1 MKKTLL
7 TASLLGCLILAGCG
21 DNKKPESGASQSP
34 VASASLPAE
43 VKPAE
48 TPDATVSK
56 GLGITSAEYQSAYN
70 AQVQQFNTQM
80 QKDPVRMAPLNLKI
94 SGRQFKSCPMSYACL
109 DGSMTEDGKQIEK
122 ISITG
127 TLTLQTPKSLAL
139 APVHIMIGTAS
150 AIPGT
155 SIPEVKSLLDQLAN
169 TAQKSHSTTA
179 STVYKGYKVQFS
191 HPKEPLLVLTVSK
204 P

>member
-7 TASLLGCLILAGCG
+7 ALSLLSCLVLAGCG
-21 DNKKPESGASQSP
+21 DNKKPDTPSSQPPAGS
-34 VASASLPAE
+34 VTASAPE
-43 VKPAE
+43 VKSPE
-48 TPDATVSK
+48 TPETTTSK

-80 QKDPVRMAPLNLKI
+80 QKDPVRMNPLNLKI
-94 SGRQFKSCPMSYACL
+94 NGKQFKTCPMSYACL
-109 DGSMTEDGKQIEK
+109 NGTMTEDGKNIEK

-127 TLTLQTPKSLAL
+127 TLNLQTPKSLAL

-155 SIPEVKSLLDQLAN
+155 SIPEVKSLLDQLAH
-169 TAQKSHSTTA
+169 TAQKQSNVA
-179 STVYKGYKVQFS
+179 STVFKGYKVEFS

>member
-1 MKKTLL
+1 M
-7 TASLLGCLILAGCG
+7 
-21 DNKKPESGASQSP
+21 
-34 VASASLPAE
+34 
-43 VKPAE
+43 
-48 TPDATVSK
+48 TPLK
-56 GLGITSAEYQSAYN
+56 LNTSD
-70 AQVQQFNTQM
+70 
-80 QKDPVRMAPLNLKI
+80 K
-94 SGRQFKSCPMSYACL
+94 QFKSCPMSYACL
-109 DGSMTEDGKQIEK
+109 NGSMTEDGKQIEK

-155 SIPEVKSLLDQLAN
+155 TIPEIKTLLDQLAN
-169 TAQKSHSTTA
+169 TAQKNHSTSA
-179 STVYKGYKVQFS
+179 STVFKGYKVQFA